1 MMLRI
6 AYIIS
11 VISILLFI
19 SCTPNLVV
27 SGKKVYT
34 DFPQEQEL
42 KARTIR
48 LDTALFRYPSRLH
61 VRDGKAVVLDLH
73 GTDYFFHA
81 FSYPDFRYLSSF
93 GRRGDAPQDMLS
105 AENFRW
111 NGQFLWTLD
120 SNKSELTRFGFA
132 SSSDSLLSLEVVSLD
147 EELLRAL
154 DFVQYDDSTF
164 IIPDYSGD
172 SRFCLVSRQG
182 KLLRK
187 VGNIPTTN
195 EDALESARP
204 ALAQA
209 WRSFIDYNP
218 HNGILVAATQL
229 GEVLEIYN
237 LKDSTHIACIGP
249 NGEPEFQ
256 ISQGYGIPTGIMGFS
271 DVQVTDTA
279 IYVVFQGRAFK
290 DIAQKARQG
299 INLPDGGKY
308 IYVFSLEAKPL
319 RKYVLDH
326 YVHGISVDEQKS
338 IIIATDVNKDE
349 PILEYS
355 INCM

>member
-1 MMLRI
+1 MKDSI
-6 AYIIS
+6 N
-11 VISILLFI
+11 ILLVFLFAACA
-19 SCTPNLVV
+19 SMPDERKMSYV
-27 SGKKVYT
+27 
-34 DFPQEQEL
+34 DFPETREL
-42 KARTIR
+42 TARTLP
-48 LDTALFRYPSRLH
+48 LDTALFRYPYR
-61 VRDGKAVVLDLH
+61 VRIQDDKAVVLDLH
-73 GTDYFFHA
+73 GTDHFFHA
-81 FSYPDFRYLSSF
+81 FHYPDFHYLSSF
-93 GRRGDAPQDMLS
+93 GKRGDAPEEMLS

-111 NGQFLWTLD
+111 NGNFLWTLD
-120 SNKSELTRFGFA
+120 SNKSEFTRLGFA
-132 SSSDSLLSLEVVSLD
+132 SSGDSLLRMETVSLD

-187 VGNIPTTN
+187 IGTIPTTN
-195 EDALESARP
+195 EDALKKAHP

-218 HNGILVAATQL
+218 RNGILVAATQL

-237 LKDSTHIACIGP
+237 LKDSTNITCIGP

-271 DVQVTDTA
+271 DIQVTDSA
-279 IYVVFQGRAFK
+279 IYAVFQGHAFK
-290 DIAQKARQG
+290 DIMQKAKQG
-299 INLPDGGKY
+299 DKLPNGGQN
-308 IYVFSLEAKPL
+308 IYVFSLEGKPL

-326 YVHGISVDEQKS
+326 YIHGISVDEQKGVV
-338 IIIATDVNKDE
+338 IATDVNKDE
-349 PILEYS
+349 PIKEYRLNG
-355 INCM
+355 I

>member
-1 MMLRI
+1 MYIFII
-6 AYIIS
+6 ACLVSLITFSSCQQEVQKPNS
-11 VISILLFI
+11 VYV
-19 SCTPNLVV
+19 N
-27 SGKKVYT
+27 
-34 DFPQEQEL
+34 FPQTVKL
-42 KARTIR
+42 KARVISQ
-48 LDTALFRYPSRLH
+48 DSVMFRYPFRIH
-61 VRDGKAVVLDLH
+61 IREDKAVVMDLH
-73 GTDYFFHA
+73 ATEYFFHA
-81 FSYPDFRYLSSF
+81 FSYPDFHYLTSF
-93 GRRGDAPQDMLS
+93 GRRGDAPEEILS

-111 NGQFLWTLD
+111 NGRFLWTLD

-299 INLPDGGKY
+299 INLPDGGEY

-319 RKYVLDH
+319 RKYVLDY
-326 YVHGISVDEQKS
+326 YVHGISVDEQKGV
-338 IIIATDVNKDE
+338 IITTDVNKDE